1 MAGVGQLVDEL
12 RVAVE
17 GEDDGLVLREDE
29 VVVLVRE
36 AVRVVGVRLELHE
49 VDHVHDAHAH
59 LRQLL
64 AQDGHGVGVSPQQ
77 AMTTSGSAP
86 WSLLA
91 HSQMLTP
98 CVQWRTACSMVSHC
112 GRGCLEATMT
122 LI

>member
-1 MAGVGQLVDEL
+1 MRSTTFTTRTRTSGSFSRRMVTAASVSS
-12 RVAVE
+12 
-17 GEDDGLVLREDE
+17 
-29 VVVLVRE
+29 
-36 AVRVVGVRLELHE
+36 
-49 VDHVHDAHAH
+49 
-59 LRQLL
+59 
-64 AQDGHGVGVSPQQ
+64 VGVSPQQ